1 MNQKIQCFMYH
12 SELAP
17 TAEISCVADIVK
29 TARDF
34 NTLHAI
40 TGVLIF
46 DGQRFAQYIEGE
58 TEAINFLI
66 SQLARDPRHT
76 NFTPQHNAPRTGKR
90 WFPGWS
96 MAYMQLDSADP
107 LGEMTSLCG
116 ALALEKLQELL
127 PELDFG

>member
-1 MNQKIQCFMYH
+1 MHQELQCFMYH

-17 TAEISCVADIVK
+17 TAELSCVADIVK

-34 NTLHAI
+34 NQLHAI

-58 TEAINFLI
+58 AQAIDFLI
-66 SQLARDPRHT
+66 GQLARDPRHI
-76 NFTPQHNAPRTGKR
+76 NFTPQHNGPRTDKR
-90 WFPGWS
+90 WFPSWS
-96 MAYMQLDSADP
+96 MAYVLLESTDP
-107 LGEMTSLCG
+107 LGEMSCLCG
-116 ALALEKLQELL
+116 ASALEKLQELL